1 MTQLQRPSPGE
12 RGLQK
17 IHILSLTGDWAGV
30 QKLLSDKRTTEARTT
45 EGMTPLMLAALFG
58 HVEVVGVLRQ
68 HHASLEAVDKFGH
81 SSLVYTLESGFNTTR
96 RQSFSHYFAEQNPE
110 AASLRRLVIAPM
122 LSLHKP
128 EAKPYTA
135 NALGPEYIRICS
147 NGIEAYRSLG
157 SIHTPRSP
165 KPDSASGYINSP
177 NDLSPRAW
185 AVPGWFKAY
194 PHHQSSALLDG
205 ETFTKAA
212 LLRVAPAIGFSFKPH
227 LLDQGWSSGK
237 LTEAK
242 RGRWFASHVECK
254 LAVWHCTTILASVKS
269 MPEASMTFLARHLS
283 DLRDA
288 NIGDARHMHINI
300 TLPPCESC
308 ATFLQALTQ
317 ITGIT
322 FEVKYRRSVALI
334 PETFKTRNFKL
345 AYEANLDKPAE
356 DNGSDAG
363 WDDDTEEN
371 ERMEP
376 SMFSGGHAT
385 ESEEILEGIE
395 EYEILG
401 PRFRPN
407 VAEDDVSGRSDGDE
421 ENEEEEVI
429 VEDYRDDAIDG
440 TYPGL
445 LPRQPE
451 RDLAASITSCPRP
464 DPATPGSEPSSPDL
478 IVGTPISS
486 EAPSPLPR
494 ISLGSEEDPI
504 EVPTSPSEMANARRQ
519 QKNSDVPKWSHQY
532 NLKKLDAQR
541 RASKIKRETQEGSL
555 SVIPKRQKTDNT
567 IGTAKPSIPQ
577 PVSCSQARSTK
588 LSEKATKSVPE
599 KNRMSALFEESGTR
613 PSTVP
618 TCQQSFSSGHAKSTK
633 LKDQATETRAEKT
646 TSLSEDMAA
655 LHDHLD
661 NLDLSITAAYALR
674 QMRIREPPGTTN
686 APASVPLNASM
697 SFTALL
703 ETFRRTTPERALPD
717 TQEESPFSDCYFAP
731 PDSP

>member
-1 MTQLQRPSPGE
+1 MTQPQTSSPVE

-17 IHILSLTGDWAGV
+17 IHILSLTEDWVGV
-30 QKLLSDKRTTEARTT
+30 RKLLPDNRAIEARTT

-157 SIHTPRSP
+157 LIHTPGRIP
-165 KPDSASGYINSP
+165 KPDSAVGYINSL
-177 NDLSPRAW
+177 NDVSPRRW
-185 AVPGWFKAY
+185 AVPGWSKAD
-194 PHHQSSALLDG
+194 HDSSALLDG
-205 ETFTKAA
+205 ERFTKAA

-227 LLDQGWSSGK
+227 LLDQGWSSGR

-254 LAVWHCTTILASVKS
+254 LAVWHCTTLLASMKS
-269 MPEASMTFLARHLS
+269 IPEASMTFLAGHLS

-317 ITGIT
+317 VTGIT
-322 FEVKYRRSVALI
+322 FEIKYRRCVALI
-334 PETFKTRNFKL
+334 PETTKTRNFKL

-407 VAEDDVSGRSDGDE
+407 VAEEDDVSGGSDGDKD
-421 ENEEEEVI
+421 NEEEEVI

-445 LPRQPE
+445 LRRQPE
-451 RDLAASITSCPRP
+451 RDLGASTTIYPRP
-464 DPATPGSEPSSPDL
+464 DPATPGSELSSPDL
-478 IVGTPISS
+478 IVGTPVSS
-486 EAPSPLPR
+486 ETLSPPPR
-494 ISLGSEEDPI
+494 ISLGSEENPI

-519 QKNSDVPKWSHQY
+519 QKNSE
-532 NLKKLDAQR
+532 R
-541 RASKIKRETQEGSL
+541 RASKIKRETQEGPL
-555 SVIPKRQKTDNT
+555 GVIPKRQKTDTT

-588 LSEKATKSVPE
+588 LSEKATKSVSE
-599 KNRMSALFEESGTR
+599 KNQMSALFEESGTR
-613 PSTVP
+613 PSTVS
-618 TCQQSFSSGHAKSTK
+618 TCQKSVSAGHAKSTK

-661 NLDLSITAAYALR
+661 NLDLPITAAYAIR